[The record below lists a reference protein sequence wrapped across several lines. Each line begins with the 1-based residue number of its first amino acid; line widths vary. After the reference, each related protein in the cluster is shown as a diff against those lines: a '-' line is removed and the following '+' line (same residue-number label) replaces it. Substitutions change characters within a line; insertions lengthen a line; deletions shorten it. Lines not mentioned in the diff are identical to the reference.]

1 MIKRRIIYLI
11 ILAISFWIMLM
22 YDGVFMEGIF
32 VVAVLLPIA
41 CIIIKYITI
50 YSIYVNWTSDSIK
63 TEKGKA
69 INVMAALCN
78 NFFLPVSRVTIIF
91 EVEDVPGNKEEYKMV
106 TNLMPYMERYCS
118 MELSPNYSGAFLVRL
133 KAVKINDILGLTC
146 SSKKVGSVL
155 KLMVYPKPY
164 EGIPV
169 TVENNI
175 GYKEESDE
183 YSDHISGNDKSQIFD
198 INTYQVGDNIK
209 DIHWKLSSKT
219 DSLMVKRY
227 SYPIE
232 RQINV
237 FIDYG
242 RPEDKRITTAGVGSF
257 FEGLF
262 SFFNELEKN
271 NESVCIYAFTGNEG
285 ECIHINKEDILYLNI
300 DNGCYVDTVCETFM
314 KTACSGSNILISS
327 RITKEELYDYGDL
340 SACYI
345 DWDELCLNKENNLQ
359 EIFIQET
366 GIIGIHMEDSNEE
379 KLPLASYGDE
389 LHINKDNEEVE
400 LYTHAFRM
408 LLVLLGS
415 IIPMLIF
422 YDVLVVYESI
432 PFKTIVFPVIAVVLM
447 IIATFIKN
455 RGVKLLYFTGALC
468 GVVLLLGINN
478 IMDGAVKSIKAFG
491 NSMMYYN
498 EGYGLSLT
506 YGSEIENFV
515 TFVALIYSVLLFI
528 FTWNSI
534 SVIIHMILTIPP
546 IALCLAYGCV
556 PDSIYTVIYMA
567 YIGGVFVYSIT
578 YKNIVKSEKRVLK
591 KAFYESTINIGAIL
605 SYTVMV
611 ITAAIMIIDA
621 VKGYHRPE
629 ILSIMK
635 AEVNSYI
642 EDFSFA
648 RLKINDDTA
657 IGGLSNGNLGDVSR
671 VTYLDKTVLTVNV
684 SGKLSFP
691 LYLRGYI
698 GSEYTGN
705 SWEVISD
712 RKNNEMHNSLFGTGL
727 SMRNMY
733 NLPYLIMNEENE
745 SIETSRLGMI
755 SYGRVTVENMN
766 ESDSTYYIPYGAFIA
781 PDVIVVKDGV
791 ILNNVYGSKSYNV
804 YQLQGIYNLAEY
816 LNNAGREYTGYF
828 MEENAYRN
836 IVYEYYSGYDGDEE
850 TGERLRREMPWEYSI
865 DGITY
870 DLYDGP
876 ENIGYEPYIQA
887 VQKYLRENY
896 TYSLSPGKLNDGQDF
911 IEKFMDDKI
920 GYCSHFATIATE
932 MFRIYGIPARY
943 VEGYYVKPQPVDM
956 IEYYKNQ
963 TLSVEVKDDSA
974 HAWTEIYIDG
984 LGFIPVEAT
993 PGYTGIRYTYEEETS
1008 TEPVTNNNSEP
1019 GSTVREDST
1028 TAPPVETTTEE
1039 TSATQTA
1046 YKQADEP
1053 EGVKPFEFM
1062 KNKYIVTII
1071 VAAFI
1076 VAVILGRKSHY
1087 DRKNDEIVR
1096 KRRSREALMWESQLA
1111 KMAGSIKPVLNLPN
1125 GNTSQEIA
1133 AEIIRYISNGKKHR
1147 NNLTENEVEDM
1158 FLIFD
1163 KAVYS
1168 EAGADREEMKKA
1180 AGTAAAILEELYI
1193 NQHVIRRIAIKYIKC
1208 LYLK

>member
-32 VVAVLLPIA
+32 AVAVFLPIA

-63 TEKGKA
+63 TEQGKA

-78 NFFLPVSRVTIIF
+78 HFFLPISRVTITF
-91 EVEDVPGNKEEYKMV
+91 EVEDVLGNKEEYKMV

-155 KLMVYPKPY
+155 KLMVYPKPC

-183 YSDHISGNDKSQIFD
+183 YSDHISGSDKSQIFD

-209 DIHWKLSSKT
+209 DVHWKLSSKT
-219 DSLMVKRY
+219 DNLMVKRY

-242 RPEDKRITTAGVGSF
+242 RPEGKRITTAGVGSF
-257 FEGLF
+257 FDRLF
-262 SFFNELEKN
+262 SFFGELEKN
-271 NESVCIYAFTGNEG
+271 NESVCIYAFTGSEG
-285 ECIHINKEDILYLNI
+285 ECIHINKEDILHLNI
-300 DNGCYVDTVCETFM
+300 DNSCYVDTVCETFM

-345 DWDELCLNKENNLQ
+345 DWDELCLNKENNTQ

-366 GIIGIHMEDSNEE
+366 GIIGIHMEDANEE
-379 KLPLASYGDE
+379 KVPLASYGDE

-422 YDVLVVYESI
+422 YDVLVVYKSMPI
-432 PFKTIVFPVIAVVLM
+432 KVIVFPVLAVILM
-447 IIATFIKN
+447 IIAAYIKN
-455 RGVKLLYFTGALC
+455 KGIKVLYLTGALW
-468 GVVLLLGINN
+468 GVIFLLGINN
-478 IMDGAVKSIKAFG
+478 IIEGAVKSVKAFG

-498 EGYGLSLT
+498 EGYGLSLA
-506 YGSEIENFV
+506 YNSEIENFV

-629 ILSIMK
+629 ILSTMK

-657 IGGLSNGNLGDVSR
+657 IGGLSNGSLGDVSR
-671 VTYLDKTVLTVNV
+671 VTYLDETVLTVNV

-712 RKNNEMHNSLFGTGL
+712 RENSEMNNRLYGTGL
-727 SMRNMY
+727 SMRNIY

-745 SIETSRLGMI
+745 SIETARLGMI

-766 ESDSTYYIPYGAFIA
+766 DSDSTYYIPYGAFIA
-781 PDVIVVKDGV
+781 PDVIAVKDGV

-816 LNNAGREYTGYF
+816 LNNAGSEHTGYF
-828 MEENAYRN
+828 MEENEYRN
-836 IVYEYYSGYDGDEE
+836 IVYEYYSNYDGDEE
-850 TGERLRREMPWEYSI
+850 TGERLRREMPWECSI

-870 DLYDGP
+870 NLYDGP

-887 VQKYLRENY
+887 VQNYLSDNY
-896 TYSLSPGKLNDGQDF
+896 TYSLSPGKLNDSQDF
-911 IEKFMDDKI
+911 IEKFMDDRT

-993 PGYTGIRYTYEEETS
+993 PGYTGIRYAYEEETS
-1008 TEPVTNNNSEP
+1008 TEPVTNNNSET
-1019 GSTVREDST
+1019 GSTVMEDNT
-1028 TAPPVETTTEE
+1028 TAPPKEPTTEE
-1039 TSATQTA
+1039 TSAIQTV
-1046 YKQADEP
+1046 YQQEDES
-1053 EGVKPFEFM
+1053 EGVKLFEFM

-1071 VAAFI
+1071 VAAII
-1076 VAVILGRKSHY
+1076 VAAILGRKSHY

-1096 KRRSREALMWESQLA
+1096 KRRSKEAIMWKSQLA

-1125 GNTSQEIA
+1125 DNTSQELA
-1133 AEIIRYISNGKKHR
+1133 AEIIRYIKKGKKHK

-1168 EAGADREEMKKA
+1168 EDGADREEMNIA

-1193 NQHVIRRIAIKYIKC
+1193 NQHVIRRIVIKYIKC